1 MFMVSFLWETSWRVG
16 TLWVVLFCVVD
27 ALNTLGKVPAVHIKI
42 CNNTTGAR
50 E

>member
-1 MFMVSFLWETSWRVG
+1 MGDVLEGWDAVG
-16 TLWVVLFCVVD
+16 CFFCVVD
-27 ALNTLGKVPAVHIKI
+27 ALNTLGKVLAVHIKI